1 MTLKE
6 DMLET
11 KLKLL
16 LNFGAVLSQETNL
29 EKLLGVISSQVKTIL
44 ACDKC
49 YIFLIDPVSK
59 HLSASITRYDDP
71 QPLVIRMPFGKG
83 IAGFAAENLQT
94 IILKDVHGDPRFNS
108 TIDELTNYFSRS
120 VLVTP
125 IKNLTGKIVGVFEAV
140 NKFNDRF
147 TQDDASVLQL
157 ISTFVASAIENARI
171 YERLH
176 KNQLETILRLATTAE
191 YRDQEDTALHLRN
204 ISEYSR
210 LIAEGMDLPQTEID
224 IVRFSSPL
232 HDIGKV
238 GIPDAILLKPAK
250 LTPEEFEEMK
260 KHTLYGEKILSNTES
275 DLLRAACKIAVSHHE
290 KYNGKGYPRGIGGE
304 EIPLYARIVSV
315 ADVFD
320 ALCMKRVYKPKWD
333 PAAARRYI
341 LNEKGKSFDP
351 KVVEAFDRMFDA
363 ILNQQKISRGKNQS
377 IIPGIMEKIRT
388 NSVG

>member
-1 MTLKE
+1 
-6 DMLET
+6 MLET

-83 IAGFAAENLQT
+83 IAGFAAENSQT

-171 YERLH
+171 Y
-176 KNQLETILRLATTAE
+176 
-191 YRDQEDTALHLRN
+191 
-204 ISEYSR
+204 
-210 LIAEGMDLPQTEID
+210 
-224 IVRFSSPL
+224 
-232 HDIGKV
+232 
-238 GIPDAILLKPAK
+238 
-250 LTPEEFEEMK
+250 
-260 KHTLYGEKILSNTES
+260 
-275 DLLRAACKIAVSHHE
+275 
-290 KYNGKGYPRGIGGE
+290 
-304 EIPLYARIVSV
+304 
-315 ADVFD
+315 
-320 ALCMKRVYKPKWD
+320 
-333 PAAARRYI
+333 
-341 LNEKGKSFDP
+341 
-351 KVVEAFDRMFDA
+351 
-363 ILNQQKISRGKNQS
+363 
-377 IIPGIMEKIRT
+377 
-388 NSVG
+388 